1 MTKNE
6 PQNRDHLVEALYQLF
21 TSQVVF
27 PPDDN
32 SRYYLSLIDLGYA
45 ELAAQGHAM
54 GYRITPDGHK
64 VAMARWG
71 HEQS

>member
-1 MTKNE
+1 MEEWIAMK
-6 PQNRDHLVEALYQLF
+6 
-21 TSQVVF
+21 
-27 PPDDN
+27 PDDN

-45 ELAAQGHAM
+45 EPAAQGHAM

-64 VAMARWG
+64 IAMARWG